1 MRVLLCV
8 LKKILLAPVVL
19 ILWVLWV
26 LAVVVERLYS
36 FSHGI
41 VLGLLVIPILLACF
55 FRMWQNAL
63 LFAAV
68 GVAGYLILAL
78 VVSIEVLLEAARAS
92 LIGMM
97 KY

>member
-68 GVAGYLILAL
+68 GAAGYLILAL

>member
-8 LKKILLAPVVL
+8 LKRILLAPVVL
-19 ILWVLWV
+19 VLWVLWV
-26 LAVVVERLYS
+26 LAVVVERIYS

-63 LFAAV
+63 IFAAV
-68 GVAGYLILAL
+68 GGAGYLVLAL
-78 VVSIEVLLEAARAS
+78 VVSVEVLLETARAS
-92 LIGMM
+92 VIGIMRN
-97 KY
+97 